1 MADQIE
7 SLREQIDQ
15 LDLQLLDLLNQRA
28 QVASRIGEVKKKAQ
42 SAVFHPAR
50 ELQVIKHLELCNPG
64 PLKEGAVAS
73 IWREIMSACRA
84 LEQTLQVAFLGP
96 AGSYSEEAA
105 ISYFGSST
113 DFQPCPDIDAVFK
126 AVENGNCRY
135 GVVAI
140 ENSTE
145 GAVTR
150 ALDLLQQTSLKIVG
164 EVGLTIR
171 HALLR
176 KENNLQDIEV
186 VYGHAQALAQ
196 CQQWLN
202 KNLPH
207 AKREAVASNSLGAQ
221 YAAKDCA
228 AAAIASKRSAN
239 AYGLHMLMSN
249 IQDLSHNRTR
259 FVVLAD
265 ECEQQPF
272 PGDSEACTSIVVS
285 VPNRPGA
292 LYNLLAPL
300 NRHGVSLSRL
310 ESRPARSGQWEYFF
324 YIDIQGH
331 IQEIAVIKALEEVK
345 QICTFFKLLG
355 CYPIA
360 QESVSCSSV

>member
-15 LDLQLLDLLNQRA
+15 LDTQLLDLLNQRA
-28 QVASRIGEVKKKAQ
+28 QIASHIGEVKKQTQ

-50 ELQVIKHLELCNPG
+50 ELQVIKHLTQRNQG
-64 PLKEGAVAS
+64 PLTETSVTA
-73 IWREIMSACRA
+73 IWREIMSACRS
-84 LEQTLQVAFLGP
+84 LEQMLHVAFLGP
-96 AGSYSEEAA
+96 SGSYSEEAA

-113 DFQPCPDIDAVFK
+113 ALQPCPDMDAVFK

-145 GAVTR
+145 GVVTR
-150 ALDLLQQTSLKIVG
+150 ALDLLQQTPLKIVG

-186 VYGHAQALAQ
+186 VYAHAQALAQ

-221 YAAKDCA
+221 YAAKDSS
-228 AAAIASKRSAN
+228 AAAIASQRAAN
-239 AYGLHMLMSN
+239 AYSLHVLRSN

-265 ECEQQPF
+265 ESEQQSF
-272 PGDSEACTSIVVS
+272 PINGAVCTSIVVS

-331 IQEIAVIKALEEVK
+331 IQGSDIIKALEEVK

-360 QESVSCSSV
+360 QESDSCSSV